1 MRFFTYGRKSV
12 YSDKSDSI
20 NNQFRMCREFCD
32 RHFPGKIETWTE
44 FSDEDYTGGNTNR
57 PGFQKMMSFI
67 RDNMCDVLVVYQLD
81 RFSRDVKD
89 FSVAYDEM
97 RAHNVRFICLDLNID
112 TSTPIGEAMMYVSAA
127 FGQME
132 RKNIALRVTDN
143 LIGLVKKGLWVG
155 GRAPIGYV
163 RVPVTI
169 GGRNHVS
176 LAVDPDG
183 AEHIKELFDI
193 WVKGDY
199 SLQGLETKFRN
210 EKKRSY
216 HGSFYATNTLY
227 RDLTAPYYCEATKE
241 VYDYFE
247 ALGCQMDN
255 CRELWD
261 GSTGVIV
268 YNRSTEKRGP
278 HQLLPPTE
286 WIVCK
291 GLHDPFLSADIW
303 LAAQE
308 KFTHNKCFRKK
319 KYPNPLLRGV
329 LRCSCGGLMNVGTKK
344 CVSGLS
350 RSYRCI
356 RHQRYGNDVCDRG
369 QVVCSLIDSK
379 VMEIFSQIESDPDVI
394 WSYVKSEDPV
404 SAKSADKIKKKL
416 VKTEDKI
423 RRLTSSLALAQ
434 NEAASKY
441 IIDEI
446 NSLDSEMSSMKAQIM
461 EAESAKRAEADSKKE
476 VADKVETIQNLIRNL
491 SGFSADE
498 RNEIACKVIKE
509 ATWDGETLFI
519 VF

>member
-1 MRFFTYGRKSV
+1 
-12 YSDKSDSI
+12 
-20 NNQFRMCREFCD
+20 
-32 RHFPGKIETWTE
+32 
-44 FSDEDYTGGNTNR
+44 
-57 PGFQKMMSFI
+57 
-67 RDNMCDVLVVYQLD
+67 
-81 RFSRDVKD
+81 
-89 FSVAYDEM
+89 
-97 RAHNVRFICLDLNID
+97 
-112 TSTPIGEAMMYVSAA
+112 
-127 FGQME
+127 
-132 RKNIALRVTDN
+132 
-143 LIGLVKKGLWVG
+143 
-155 GRAPIGYV
+155 
-163 RVPVTI
+163 
-169 GGRNHVS
+169 
-176 LAVDPDG
+176 
-183 AEHIKELFDI
+183 
-193 WVKGDY
+193 
-199 SLQGLETKFRN
+199 
-210 EKKRSY
+210 
-216 HGSFYATNTLY
+216 
-227 RDLTAPYYCEATKE
+227 
-241 VYDYFE
+241 
-247 ALGCQMDN
+247 
-255 CRELWD
+255 
-261 GSTGVIV
+261 
-268 YNRSTEKRGP
+268 
-278 HQLLPPTE
+278 
-286 WIVCK
+286 
-291 GLHDPFLSADIW
+291 
-303 LAAQE
+303 
-308 KFTHNKCFRKK
+308 
-319 KYPNPLLRGV
+319 
-329 LRCSCGGLMNVGTKK
+329 MNVGTKK